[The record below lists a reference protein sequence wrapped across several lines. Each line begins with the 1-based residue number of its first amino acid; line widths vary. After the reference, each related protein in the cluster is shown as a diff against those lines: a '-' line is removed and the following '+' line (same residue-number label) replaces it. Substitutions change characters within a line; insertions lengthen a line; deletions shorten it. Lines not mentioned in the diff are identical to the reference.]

1 MWPNLQ
7 RLEVYLPA
15 YLKKVPI
22 HCVINVSIN
31 EWWTKPVKNAAS
43 LYPFL
48 VCINGR
54 LKWLN
59 GGAPANQ
66 KPSTDACLDGERPL
80 VRLVWRLSYSLSLS
94 CVWERAWKGV
104 QQARKSKNNAS
115 KREASS
121 NVFSLSFLLWHT
133 YAIALSVFP
142 SQLVATTRYSGPFSS
157 MLLLLARL
165 TQST

>member
-1 MWPNLQ
+1 M
-7 RLEVYLPA
+7 
-15 YLKKVPI
+15 
-22 HCVINVSIN
+22 
-31 EWWTKPVKNAAS
+31 KNAAS

-94 CVWERAWKGV
+94 RVCENELERVYNRQEKVKTEHIVG
-104 QQARKSKNNAS
+104 S
-115 KREASS
+115 
-121 NVFSLSFLLWHT
+121 
-133 YAIALSVFP
+133 
-142 SQLVATTRYSGPFSS
+142 
-157 MLLLLARL
+157 
-165 TQST
+165 